1 MKSLKKKKIIRVNGF
16 LMSLYKN
23 RVVVTGGTGRFG
35 QVLKKIK
42 SKNKLFFPKKSE
54 LNILKVNSITKFLN
68 LKKPKYLIHLAGLSR
83 PMEMHEKFIK
93 KSIDLNIIGTS
104 NIAKACAEKN
114 IKLIYFSTSYVY
126 PGTKGN
132 YKESDSLLPVNN
144 YAWSKLGGECAVQL
158 YKNSLILR
166 LCMTE
171 KPFVHKAAFYDVKNS
186 FMYHDEVAKIL
197 LKLINVK
204 GILNIGGPTK
214 SVYNFAKTDN
224 PNVKKIFLKDN
235 KKIKMPFNS
244 SINIK
249 KLKKI
254 LKVN

>member
-1 MKSLKKKKIIRVNGF
+1 MKKRIL
-16 LMSLYKN
+16 
-23 RVVVTGGTGRFG
+23 VTGGTGRFG
-35 QVLKKIK
+35 SILKGLKT
-42 SKNKLFFPKKSE
+42 NYEMFFPSKTT
-54 LNILKVNSITKFLN
+54 LDITNFRSIQKYIK
-68 LKKPKYLIHLAGLSR
+68 LKKPNIVIHLAGLSR
-83 PMEMHEKFIK
+83 PMNIHDRQIQ
-93 KSIDLNIIGTS
+93 KSIDLNIVGSS
-104 NIAKACAEKN
+104 NITKACVEEN
-114 IKLIYFSTSYVY
+114 IKLVYFSTNYVY
-126 PGTKGN
+126 PGIRGY
-132 YKESDSLLPVNN
+132 YKESDGLLPINN
-144 YAWSKLGGECAVQL
+144 YAWSKLGGECAVQM

-166 LCMTE
+166 VCMTE
-171 KPFVHKAAFYDVKNS
+171 RPFIHKEAFCNVKSS
-186 FMYHDEVAKIL
+186 FIYHDEVAKIL

-224 PNVKKIFLKDN
+224 SNVKKIFLKNN